1 MRARTVGW
9 VAGSAAAAS
18 AALIIGAVVLA
29 YVDRHRV
36 HGNLTSWDFS
46 DVFAHVTSLG
56 VPVVGF
62 VLASRRPA
70 NRLGWLF
77 LGAGL
82 GLGLSFFSTQYAQHA
97 LVAVP
102 GSWPAGRAVAWFA
115 NWIWA
120 IPYALLAFVFLLFP
134 TGRLR
139 SPRWR
144 VAAWSVAGANTLA
157 VADLIAY
164 ATRIWWHPFTSYR
177 PSSNPPDV
185 NVAIVLM
192 IVAAAVGVAAVVVR
206 FTHSS
211 GEERLQL
218 KWFAAAALLVI
229 VTIIPSFLTDW
240 LIFVLLAS
248 LALLCLWVAV
258 AIAVL
263 KYRLGGIDIVI
274 SKAVLY
280 GSLAVFI
287 TAVYAGL
294 VVGVGA
300 LAGGRDSP
308 LVAALAAAV
317 VAVAFQP
324 VRQRAGRL
332 ANRVVYGRRATPY
345 QVLSDFAQRIGGTY
359 AAEDV
364 LPQMA
369 QIVAAGTGAER
380 VVVWLRADDELRP
393 EASSDG
399 STAAPPPVD
408 APPVDAPPVDAPPA
422 GRLPRDRLPVDGEA
436 MPPVP
441 GVDLSVPV
449 LHQGELLGA
458 ISVQMPK
465 DEPLRPAGEQLVAD
479 VASQAGLVLSNAALV
494 GDLRASRQ
502 RLVTAQDETRRRLER
517 NIHDGAQ
524 QDLVALGIK
533 LRLAGLTV
541 DEDPAEA
548 KEMLGELQAD
558 AAGALENLRD
568 LARGIYPPLL
578 ADLGLVAALNAQADK
593 SPVPVTVD
601 ADGIGRFGQD
611 TEAAVYFCCLEA
623 LQNIA
628 KYAQAAEARICLQ
641 AQNGTL
647 RFTVSDD
654 GAGYDARHTPLGS
667 ASGTWPT
674 GSRPSAAGSRSGPP
688 PAGAPPSPRSS
699 PARRTAAHC
708 RRRRAHCRRRRAP
721 DRGGAGTS
729 GPCRVT
735 SLSGGRRPGHTAS

>member
-9 VAGSAAAAS
+9 VAGSAAATS
-18 AALIIGAVVLA
+18 AVLIAGTVVLA

-46 DVFAHVTSLG
+46 DVFGNVTSLA

-62 VLASRRPA
+62 VLATRRPA

-77 LGAGL
+77 LAAGL
-82 GLGLSFFSTQYAQHA
+82 ALGLSTFSTQYAQHA
-97 LVAVP
+97 LVAAP
-102 GSWPAGRAVAWFA
+102 GSWPAGRSAAWLA

-120 IPYALLAFVFLLFP
+120 LAFAALAFVFLLFP
-134 TGRLR
+134 TGQLR
-139 SPRWR
+139 SRRWR
-144 VAAWSVAGANTLA
+144 PAAWFVGGAFTLA
-157 VADLIAY
+157 VVDLIVF
-164 ATRIWWHPFTSYR
+164 ATRIWRHPFSSYAQ
-177 PSSNPPDV
+177 SSNPRYV
-185 NVAIVLM
+185 TAAFVVM
-192 IVAAAVGVAAVVVR
+192 IAGIAVGVAAVVVR
-206 FTHSS
+206 FARSS
-211 GEERLQL
+211 GDERLQL
-218 KWFAAAALLVI
+218 KWFAAAALLALAMF
-229 VTIIPSFLTDW
+229 IPSFLTDA
-240 LIFVLLAS
+240 LIFQLLVN
-248 LALLCLWVAV
+248 LALLCLWVTIGI
-258 AIAVL
+258 AIL
-263 KYRLGGIDIVI
+263 KYRLDGIDIVI

-294 VVGVGA
+294 VAGVGT

-324 VRQRAGRL
+324 ARQRAGRL

-359 AAEDV
+359 ASEDV

-393 EASSDG
+393 GASSDG
-399 STAAPPPVD
+399 GTAAPPPVD
-408 APPVDAPPVDAPPA
+408 APPVDAPSVDAPSVD
-422 GRLPRDRLPVDGEA
+422 RLPRDRLPVDGEA

-465 DEPLRPAGEQLVAD
+465 DEPLRPSGEQLVAD

-502 RLVTAQDETRRRLER
+502 RLVAAQDEARRRLER

-558 AAGALENLRD
+558 ATGALENLRD

-578 ADLGLVAALNAQADK
+578 ADLGLAAALNAQADK
-593 SPVPVTVD
+593 SPLPVTVD
-601 ADGIGRFGQD
+601 ADGVGRFGQD

-628 KYAQAAEARICLQ
+628 KYARASSARICLR

-667 ASGTWPT
+667 GQRNMADRLAALGGRLEVRSAPGQGTTITAQLPT
-674 GSRPSAAGSRSGPP
+674 TPD
-688 PAGAPPSPRSS
+688 AGALPQ
-699 PARRTAAHC
+699 AQ
-708 RRRRAHCRRRRAP
+708 
-721 DRGGAGTS
+721 GT
-729 GPCRVT
+729 
-735 SLSGGRRPGHTAS
+735 